1 MALNVNRHK
10 SRFLLVAC
18 LLVVSSQA
26 LSQDA
31 VAGKAKSAQ
40 VCAACHGADGNSI
53 SPDFPNL
60 AGQTARYIYV
70 QLKDYK
76 EGRRKHEVM
85 TAMAQP
91 LSRAD
96 MFDIDAFYETQKPKP
111 TDFKVDEK
119 RADLGRA
126 KAEETLC
133 TMCHLGGFAGQN
145 EIPRVSG
152 QHYQYTVKQLADFKA
167 YGRTNDGGNMASVS
181 KTLSD
186 EDIINIGHYLT
197 GLR

>member
-1 MALNVNRHK
+1 MIYRFNLKLILTAL
-10 SRFLLVAC
+10 C
-18 LLVVSSQA
+18 LLTTSVLHCA
-26 LSQDA
+26 LAQDA
-31 VAGKAKSAQ
+31 LAGKAKSAQ
-40 VCAACHGADGNSI
+40 VCAACHGVDGNSI

-76 EGRRKHEVM
+76 EGRRKHDVM
-85 TAMAQP
+85 TAMSQT

-96 MFDIDAFYETQKPKP
+96 MFDIGAYYETQKPKP
-111 TDFKVDEK
+111 TDFRVDSA
-119 RADLGRA
+119 RAELGRA

-152 QHYQYTVKQLADFKA
+152 QHYQYTVKQLTDFKA
-167 YGRTNDGGNMASVS
+167 YRRTNDAGNMASVS

-186 EDIINIGHYLT
+186 EDIINIGHYLA

>member
-18 LLVVSSQA
+18 LFVVSSQA

-96 MFDIDAFYETQKPKP
+96 MFDIGDFYETQKPKP

-133 TMCHLGGFAGQN
+133 TKVDPRN
-145 EIPRVSG
+145 E
-152 QHYQYTVKQLADFKA
+152 TV
-167 YGRTNDGGNMASVS
+167 V
-181 KTLSD
+181 
-186 EDIINIGHYLT
+186 
-197 GLR
+197 